1 VADDSA
7 VEAADFE
14 EVEVLLVVLEA
25 VHLAAQHSDM
35 DHNRHHLRPDS
46 VGCCEEE
53 EVPREL
59 VVQPETSPWIDG

>member
-14 EVEVLLVVLEA
+14 EVEVLLVALEA
-25 VHLAAQHSDM
+25 VHPAAQHSDM
-35 DHNRHHLRPDS
+35 DHNRHHLRPGS
-46 VGCCEEE
+46 VECCEVE

-59 VVQPETSPWIDG
+59 GVQPETSPWIDG